1 MIYPHLDLRIVS
13 LIAGMWLILSH
24 GFALLRP
31 APVQRWLRKFP
42 RSKTAGAI
50 LLIADSLWALLLVAT
65 MDLGEF
71 SHLRMMLLA
80 VIIAATFL
88 TFRFVDE
95 FLAVRALGIFL
106 LLLAEP
112 LIEAAFLEPQA
123 GRLLLVA
130 FAYVLAILGMTWV
143 GLPYLLRDQIDWF
156 RKSKAIWSAA
166 AFAGLVYG
174 GLLAGFALIG

>member
-1 MIYPHLDLRIVS
+1 MIYPPLDLHTIS
-13 LIAGMWLILSH
+13 LIAGLWLILSH

-31 APVQRWLRKFP
+31 GPVQKWLRKFP
-42 RSKTAGAI
+42 RSKPAGAA
-50 LLIADSLWALLLVAT
+50 LLVIDSVWALLIVST

-71 SHLRMMLLA
+71 SNLRTMLIVAIL
-80 VIIAATFL
+80 VATFL

-95 FLAVRALGIFL
+95 FLAVRALGIL
-106 LLLAEP
+106 LLLVAEP
-112 LIEAAFLEPQA
+112 LIEAAFLKPQE

-130 FAYVLAILGMTWV
+130 FAYLLAILGMTWV

-156 RKSKAIWSAA
+156 RGSKALWSVAA
-166 AFAGLVYG
+166 LGGIIYG

>member
-13 LIAGMWLILSH
+13 LVAGLWLILSH

-42 RSKTAGAI
+42 RSKSAGAC
-50 LLIADSLWALLLVAT
+50 LLVVDSAWTLLLVYT

-71 SHLRMMLLA
+71 SRLRFLLLA
-80 VIIAATFL
+80 IIVVSTFL

-95 FLAVRALGIFL
+95 FLAVRALGILL

-112 LIEAAFLEPQA
+112 LIEAAFLRPQE

-130 FAYVLAILGMTWV
+130 FAYALAILGMVWV

-156 RKSKAIWSAA
+156 RKSKATWSAA
-166 AFAGLVYG
+166 ALGGILYG
-174 GLLAGFALIG
+174 GLLAAFALIG